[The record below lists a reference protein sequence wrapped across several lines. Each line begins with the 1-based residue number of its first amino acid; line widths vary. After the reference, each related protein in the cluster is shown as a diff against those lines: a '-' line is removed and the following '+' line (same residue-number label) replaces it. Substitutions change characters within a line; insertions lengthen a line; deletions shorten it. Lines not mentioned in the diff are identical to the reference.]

1 LKCNEVEYE
10 IIDNLLL
17 DIRENKYSSDEKL
30 PSDNEIAEK
39 YGVPRI
45 KVRNVYKRL
54 EQMGYIYSLQGRG
67 RFLKKRGNSI
77 ELILS
82 GNESFSK
89 KLKCSGVN
97 LETINICA
105 ERVPYNEDIWKELR
119 VSRHDPIYKIGR
131 LRCVDKE
138 PLAIHFSY
146 VSQKVFEDISSE
158 GKKITSM
165 FDYYKKKG
173 FFNYSTEKSI
183 LEVLYPTSKE
193 RKLLNC
199 GELVPLIKLK
209 SNCKDGDSDLIL
221 EYTEIIYRGD
231 KFIYKIEY

>member
-1 LKCNEVEYE
+1 M
-10 IIDNLLL
+10 DNLLL
-17 DIRENKYSSDEKL
+17 DIRENKYKFDEKL
-30 PSDNEIAEK
+30 PSDNELAEK
-39 YGVPRI
+39 YDVPRI
-45 KVRNVYKRL
+45 KVRNLYKKL

-67 RFLKKRGNSI
+67 RFLKKRGTSI
-77 ELILS
+77 ELVLS

-97 LETINICA
+97 LDTINICA
-105 ERVPYNEDIWKELR
+105 ERVPYNEEIWEELC
-119 VSRHDPIYKIGR
+119 VSRQVPVYKIGR

-146 VSQKVFEDISSE
+146 VSQEVFKDISSE

-173 FFNYSTEKSI
+173 FLNYSTENSI
-183 LEVLYPTSKE
+183 LEVFYPTSKE
-193 RKLLNC
+193 RKLLEC
-199 GELVPLIKLK
+199 GELVPLIKLR
-209 SNCKDGDSDLIL
+209 SNCKDKDSDVIL

-231 KFIYKIEY
+231 KFTYKITH

>member
-1 LKCNEVEYE
+1 
-10 IIDNLLL
+10 
-17 DIRENKYSSDEKL
+17 
-30 PSDNEIAEK
+30 
-39 YGVPRI
+39 
-45 KVRNVYKRL
+45 
-54 EQMGYIYSLQGRG
+54 
-67 RFLKKRGNSI
+67 
-77 ELILS
+77 
-82 GNESFSK
+82 
-89 KLKCSGVN
+89 
-97 LETINICA
+97 
-105 ERVPYNEDIWKELR
+105 
-119 VSRHDPIYKIGR
+119 
-131 LRCVDKE
+131 
-138 PLAIHFSY
+138 
-146 VSQKVFEDISSE
+146 
-158 GKKITSM
+158 M

>member
-1 LKCNEVEYE
+1 M
-10 IIDNLLL
+10 DNLLL
-17 DIRENKYSSDEKL
+17 DIRENKYKFDEKL
-30 PSDNEIAEK
+30 PSDNELAEK

-89 KLKCSGVN
+89 KLKRSGVN
-97 LETINICA
+97 LETINICT
-105 ERVPYNEDIWKELR
+105 ERVPYNYGIWGELK
-119 VSRHDPIYKIGR
+119 VPKNTPVYKIGR
-131 LRCVDKE
+131 LRCVDNE

-146 VSQKVFEDISSE
+146 VSQELFKDISVE
-158 GKKITSM
+158 GKYITSM

-173 FFNYSTEKSI
+173 FFNYSAEKSI

-209 SNCKDGDSDLIL
+209 SNCKDRDSDLIL
-221 EYTEIIYRGD
+221 EYTEIVYRGD
-231 KFIYKIEY
+231 KFTYKL

>member
-1 LKCNEVEYE
+1 M
-10 IIDNLLL
+10 DNLLI
-17 DIRENKYSSDEKL
+17 DIRENKYKFDEKL
-30 PSDNEIAEK
+30 PSDNELAEK
-39 YGVPRI
+39 YDVPRI

-67 RFLKKRGNSI
+67 RFLKRRGSSI
-77 ELILS
+77 ELVLS

-89 KLKCSGVN
+89 KLKLSGVN
-97 LETINICA
+97 LDTINICA
-105 ERVPYNEDIWKELR
+105 ERVPYNEDIWKELN
-119 VSRHDPIYKIGR
+119 VSKHVPVYKIGR

-146 VSQKVFEDISSE
+146 VSQKVFKDISAE

-183 LEVLYPTSKE
+183 LEVFYPTSKE
-193 RKLLNC
+193 RKLLDC
-199 GELVPLIKLK
+199 EELVPLIKLR
-209 SNCKDGDSDLIL
+209 SNCKDKDTGVML

-231 KFIYKIEY
+231 KFTYKI